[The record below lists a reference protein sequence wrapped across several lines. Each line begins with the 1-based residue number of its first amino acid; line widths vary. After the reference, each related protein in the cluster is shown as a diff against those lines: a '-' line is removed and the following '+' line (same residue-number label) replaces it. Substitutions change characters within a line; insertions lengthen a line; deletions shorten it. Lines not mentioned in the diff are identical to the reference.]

1 MDLAKPFNA
10 VSPSVD
16 GDVLVALARAGGL
29 QSGRALARS
38 CGRSSTGA
46 QQVLNRLVDLGLV
59 ERTEA
64 DHVHLYALN
73 REHLLAPAVEQMA
86 TARVELVHRLR
97 TAMASW
103 KIQPV
108 HASLFG
114 SAARGDGD
122 ERSDIDLLLVRP
134 ADTDADE
141 SRWRHQLDTLAEL
154 VRKWSGNH
162 CALIEL
168 GERELPRLRRDRP
181 PVVDEVMA
189 DAVDLAGKSARQI
202 LRPM

>member
-1 MDLAKPFNA
+1 
-10 VSPSVD
+10 
-16 GDVLVALARAGGL
+16 
-29 QSGRALARS
+29 
-38 CGRSSTGA
+38 
-46 QQVLNRLVDLGLV
+46 
-59 ERTEA
+59 
-64 DHVHLYALN
+64 
-73 REHLLAPAVEQMA
+73 
-86 TARVELVHRLR
+86 
-97 TAMASW
+97 MASW